1 MEGRIVLAEIKQEA
15 EILYHDN
22 RIYGYQPLYFFNIS
36 DYDRN
41 FIRGIEFDGIN
52 VYFYNK
58 YYLPYLKIGTRIP
71 CKIIKVP
78 AYLSHYN
85 KEYLK
90 CVIFSKDERDVYMQ
104 NFNRKSAKPL
114 INAFTIG
121 REINHLPLDIRKY
134 IWNFI

>member
-1 MEGRIVLAEIKQEA
+1 MEGRIVLAEIRQEA

-22 RIYGYQPLYFFNIS
+22 RIYGFQPLHFLNIS
-36 DYDRN
+36 NYDRY

-52 VYFYNK
+52 VYFYNR
-58 YYLPYLKIGTRIP
+58 YYLQYLKMGTRIP

-90 CVIFSKDERDVYMQ
+90 CVIFSKDERDIYMQ
-104 NFNRKSAKPL
+104 NFNRKTAREIL
-114 INAFTIG
+114 DAFVIG
-121 REINHLPLDIRKY
+121 REIIHMPLDIRQY
-134 IWNFI
+134 IWNLI